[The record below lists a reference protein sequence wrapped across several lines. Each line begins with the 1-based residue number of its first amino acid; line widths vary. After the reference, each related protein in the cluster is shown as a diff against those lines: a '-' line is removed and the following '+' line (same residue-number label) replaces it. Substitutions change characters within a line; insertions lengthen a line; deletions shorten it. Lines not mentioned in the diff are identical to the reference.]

1 MDSFGNDL
9 TFSEFSD
16 AYDILDLYPE
26 LKLASPGFKLLRQWI
41 DEREWADK
49 SQCYLTK
56 QHLHNLQIETWMDS
70 KGLAARALE
79 QALSVLED
87 VMRED

>member
-1 MDSFGNDL
+1 MDSSDNDL
-9 TFSEFSD
+9 TFSEFDD
-16 AYDILDLYPE
+16 AYVILERYRK

-41 DEREWADK
+41 DESEWADK

-56 QHLHNLQIETWMDS
+56 QHLHDLKIETWMDS

-87 VMRED
+87 VVRED